1 MTGEFNAHLAVGA
14 VLFVIGAIGF
24 VTRRNLILMMLS
36 AELMLHGVSLNLL
49 AFGRIFGRMDGQAF
63 TVFVLTVAACEAGL
77 SLSIILSLYQR
88 MKSLDVELWSS
99 LKEPDVTARLSSDAE
114 LPTEEPEMYFPSLT
128 GAGAMPT
135 VDEDAPLAAEVARGA
150 RRKKASSFR
159 YGDRPSPQ
167 DPKESRQ

>member
-1 MTGEFNAHLAVGA
+1 MTGDFNAYLAVGA
-14 VLFVIGAIGF
+14 VLFVIGGIGF

-49 AFGRIFGRMDGQAF
+49 AFGRMFGRMEGQAF

-88 MKSLDVELWSS
+88 AKSLDVELWST
-99 LKEPDVTARLSSDAE
+99 LKEPDVTARITVDEVA
-114 LPTEEPEMYFPSLT
+114 PAEEPDMYFPALT

-150 RRKKASSFR
+150 RRKKAGSFR
-159 YGDRPSPQ
+159 YGDRTTPQ
-167 DPKESRQ
+167 EPKE

>member
-1 MTGEFNAHLAVGA
+1 MTADFNSYLAVGA
-14 VLFVIGAIGF
+14 ILFVIGAIGF

-49 AFGRIFGRMDGQAF
+49 AFGRMYGRMEGQVF

-88 MKSLDVELWSS
+88 VKSLDIELWSS
-99 LKEPDVTARLSSDAE
+99 LKEPDVKAAVTVDE
-114 LPTEEPEMYFPSLT
+114 EVPTEEPDMYFPSLT

-135 VDEDAPLAAEVARGA
+135 MDEDAPLAAEVAKGA
-150 RRKKASSFR
+150 RRKKAGSFR
-159 YGDRPSPQ
+159 YGERKPTQ
-167 DPKESRQ
+167 TPKD

>member
-1 MTGEFNAHLAVGA
+1 MIGEFNAYLAVGA

-49 AFGRIFGRMDGQAF
+49 AFGRMYGRMEGQAF

-88 MKSLDVELWSS
+88 VKSLDVELWSK
-99 LKEPDVTARLSSDAE
+99 LKEADVEAGVTVD
-114 LPTEEPEMYFPSLT
+114 EEPPTAEKSMYFPALT
-128 GAGAMPT
+128 GAGAMPSI
-135 VDEDAPLAAEVARGA
+135 DDDAPLAAEVAKGA
-150 RRKKASSFR
+150 RRKKAGTFR
-159 YGDRPSPQ
+159 YGDPTP
-167 DPKESRQ
+167 PKRDE

>member
-1 MTGEFNAHLAVGA
+1 MTGDQNAYLAVGS
-14 VLFVIGAIGF
+14 VLFVLGAIGF

-49 AFGRIFGRMDGQAF
+49 AFGRMHGRMEGQIF

-88 MKSLDVELWSS
+88 LKSLDVELWST
-99 LKEPDVTARLSSDAE
+99 LKEPDVRAAVTIDDQPVLD
-114 LPTEEPEMYFPSLT
+114 EPEMYFPSLT

-135 VDEDAPLAAEVARGA
+135 LDSDAPLATEAAKGA
-150 RRKKASSFR
+150 RRKKAGTFR
-159 YGDRPSPQ
+159 YGDKTPH
-167 DPKESRQ
+167 DES